1 MQVIS
6 IVVGDSRFDI
16 VTFGSLNFSSS
27 DTIVADP
34 SHETNEKRDSL
45 ATQPLQSI
53 NAIRRYTVLF
63 FLLYVAVRNIES
75 ILRPL
80 TPLGLLARI
89 FSDNAHSLLQRFVNP
104 RLYFRH

>member
-63 FLLYVAVRNIES
+63 FLLYTKYRIDPPS
-75 ILRPL
+75 S

>member
-6 IVVGDSRFDI
+6 IVAGDSRFHI

-53 NAIRRYTVLF
+53 NAVDTPSSSFCYI
-63 FLLYVAVRNIES
+63 RNIES

-80 TPLGLLARI
+80 A
-89 FSDNAHSLLQRFVNP
+89 LQA
-104 RLYFRH
+104 Y

>member
-6 IVVGDSRFDI
+6 IVAGDSRFDI

-27 DTIVADP
+27 DTIADP

-53 NAIRRYTVLF
+53 NAVDTPSSSFCYI
-63 FLLYVAVRNIES
+63 RNIES

-80 TPLGLLARI
+80 A
-89 FSDNAHSLLQRFVNP
+89 LQA
-104 RLYFRH
+104 Y

>member
-34 SHETNEKRDSL
+34 SHETNEKQDSL

-63 FLLYVAVRNIES
+63 FLLYTKYRIDPPS
-75 ILRPL
+75 SYPSRLISSHF
-80 TPLGLLARI
+80 LG
-89 FSDNAHSLLQRFVNP
+89 
-104 RLYFRH
+104 